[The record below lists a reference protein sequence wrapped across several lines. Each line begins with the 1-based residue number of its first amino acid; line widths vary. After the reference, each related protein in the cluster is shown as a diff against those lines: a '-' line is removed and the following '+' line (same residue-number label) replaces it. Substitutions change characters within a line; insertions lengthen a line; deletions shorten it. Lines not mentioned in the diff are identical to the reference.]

1 MLDAISGVNPY
12 ISNNQAVNGASHV
25 WRAQKA
31 AMPGVPVEPV
41 RPVTPVVDVS
51 SKPEPVGLGLPQ
63 GAAADLAEMNVRQNM
78 QPFEGEQIL
87 ATSVGGAWWG
97 ERAGSTEIPGQ
108 LLRLANGQNPAEPA
122 ARGTNSADEATR
134 MRLLGDAENKQN
146 TAGVPAD
153 KKTDE
158 AGGLN
163 GAQKAAEDGKCQTC
177 EERKYQ
183 DGSDD
188 AGVSFKTPTR
198 IDPGQVASAVRG
210 HEMEH
215 VYREQAKAQR
225 EGRKVVSQSVT
236 LHTAICPEC
245 GKVYI
250 SGGTTRTATKSVAD
264 NQPVAETQPEN
275 DAA

>member
-1 MLDAISGVNPY
+1 
-12 ISNNQAVNGASHV
+12 
-25 WRAQKA
+25 
-31 AMPGVPVEPV
+31 
-41 RPVTPVVDVS
+41 
-51 SKPEPVGLGLPQ
+51 
-63 GAAADLAEMNVRQNM
+63 
-78 QPFEGEQIL
+78 
-87 ATSVGGAWWG
+87 
-97 ERAGSTEIPGQ
+97 
-108 LLRLANGQNPAEPA
+108 
-122 ARGTNSADEATR
+122 

-177 EERKYQ
+177 EQRKYQ

-264 NQPVAETQPEN
+264 NQPAAETQPEN